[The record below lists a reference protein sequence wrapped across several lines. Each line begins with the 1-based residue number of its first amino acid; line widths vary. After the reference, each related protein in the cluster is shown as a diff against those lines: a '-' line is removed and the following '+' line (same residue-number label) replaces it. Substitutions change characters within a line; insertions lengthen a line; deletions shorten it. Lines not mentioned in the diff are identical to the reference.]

1 MARTVEQI
9 LGKRAVTAIR
19 KPIEKAGGL
28 PGAAYTSQEFFDLEQ
43 EKFFPRTWMGVG
55 FEADIPKAGDAM
67 PVMIGKLPIILVRN
81 EVGEIKAFHNVC
93 RHRAATVLTKPEK
106 GLGLEP

>member
-43 EKFFPRTWMGVG
+43 ETFFPRTWMGVG
-55 FEADIPKAGDAM
+55 FEADIPKAGDTM
-67 PVMIGKLPIILVRN
+67 PVMIGKLPIIPVSYTHL
-81 EVGEIKAFHNVC
+81 
-93 RHRAATVLTKPEK
+93 RAHET
-106 GLGLEP
+106 